1 MRKFPVLGAA
11 AALALGVLA
20 GAVPATGQTTPGPGP
35 TVETFGAS
43 TTWTVPRASAACGS
57 PRWVRKA
64 GPAAPTGSR
73 DEPED
78 EATAQSVGV
87 GGVGGKGGQVTA
99 TVGVQPGA
107 TVDLGVGVR
116 GEDGPGNEIA
126 ASSSA
131 GAYPV
136 QGSAEGS
143 AAGGATGGGDGGDGE
158 GADGAGGGGASI
170 VAIGGSA
177 LIVAGGGGAGGAGF
191 DDGHAGGVGGND
203 EAAGTDGLPNPGIRR
218 GGRAGRRRRHRD
230 DRRDRGHEHA
240 AGRWRNAARRRSA
253 DRRRCRGIPR

>member
-11 AALALGVLA
+11 AALAFGVLA

-43 TTWTVPRASAACGS
+43 TTWTVPPGVSC
-57 PRWVRKA
+57 VRFTA
-64 GPAAPTGSR
+64 VGAQGGTGGNYGFP

-99 TVGVQPGA
+99 TVGVRPGA

-126 ASSSA
+126 LER
-131 GAYPV
+131 GRIP
-136 QGSAEGS
+136 
-143 AAGGATGGGDGGDGE
+143 
-158 GADGAGGGGASI
+158 GAG
-170 VAIGGSA
+170 
-177 LIVAGGGGAGGAGF
+177 L
-191 DDGHAGGVGGND
+191 
-203 EAAGTDGLPNPGIRR
+203 RR
-218 GGRAGRRRRHRD
+218 GLGGRRR
-230 DRRDRGHEHA
+230 DR
-240 AGRWRNAARRRSA
+240 WCRRR
-253 DRRRCRGIPR
+253 